1 MCILKPKCEY
11 IFKADQII
19 FQKLADKKCSSHFSL
34 SGHMAYHAG
43 GRRCGAHPSTLPSFG
58 PRGAVL
64 APDFCKTKKDYI
76 DQEAGE

>member
-43 GRRCGAHPSTLPSFG
+43 GRRSVVNPGTELWRPPVYVTQFWPPRSSFG
-58 PRGAVL
+58 AR
-64 APDFCKTKKDYI
+64 FW
-76 DQEAGE
+76 